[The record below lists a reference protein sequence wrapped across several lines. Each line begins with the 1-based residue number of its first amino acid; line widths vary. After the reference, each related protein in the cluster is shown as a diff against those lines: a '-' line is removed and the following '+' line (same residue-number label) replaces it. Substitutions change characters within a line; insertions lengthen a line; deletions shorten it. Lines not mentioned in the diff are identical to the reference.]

1 MSNLYI
7 YNSGINWDNP
17 QRYSYSVF
25 HGMPFI
31 MDYINSREEA
41 INVLRSEISTKPVLQ
56 KILMQKECFGKTESL
71 LHNYLINTNQS
82 EKDLSLLD
90 FFIKKFEV
98 SRKIYTSY
106 SSDGKPT
113 SENFKKIVNYC
124 LLSLCCQDY
133 FVKKNHYQALNTSLK
148 INDFLISVFEK
159 KMSMDSILLLQV
171 SLTQEL
177 DLIKGLIN
185 TKL

>member
-71 LHNYLINTNQS
+71 LQTHYFMNF
-82 EKDLSLLD
+82 LLD
-90 FFIKKFEV
+90 IQQV
-98 SRKIYTSY
+98 CMPVRVTSQ
-106 SSDGKPT
+106 S
-113 SENFKKIVNYC
+113 
-124 LLSLCCQDY
+124 
-133 FVKKNHYQALNTSLK
+133 
-148 INDFLISVFEK
+148 
-159 KMSMDSILLLQV
+159 
-171 SLTQEL
+171 
-177 DLIKGLIN
+177 
-185 TKL
+185 